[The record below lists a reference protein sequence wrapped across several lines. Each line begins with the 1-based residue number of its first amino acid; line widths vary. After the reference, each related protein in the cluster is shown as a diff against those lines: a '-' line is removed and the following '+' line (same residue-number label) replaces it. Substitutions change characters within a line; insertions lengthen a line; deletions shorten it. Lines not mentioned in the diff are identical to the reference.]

1 MTTRKRIVSVIV
13 LCVGMGTSFMHALA
27 RADEGGTDQIEARKQ
42 FAAGVNLL
50 DDPDGAKYEDA
61 YHAFKKAYALSR
73 NVKVLGNIGFCAMHL
88 ERDGEAIEAY
98 ATYLREAPDVDER
111 ERAQIQRDLGT
122 LSSTIARVKITV
134 KHPASAFSLVD
145 LRVQTRGPVVENT
158 YAMDGKEIT
167 LRIRPGRHRFK
178 VRAASPDNVESVVV
192 EALVEPGSDTAHEI
206 TFAPP
211 RAASSFVVK
220 ESPSYAGPVI
230 LGITGVLAVGG
241 GVVTGL
247 LASGK
252 QKDIEGSCP
261 NDVCSATYDLDGQ
274 RDRAKTF
281 GTIADASFIG
291 GGVLIAGAALWY
303 VLIPKAKVPAAGGMT
318 AAAMCT
324 GAGCGF
330 SIGRGF

>member
-1 MTTRKRIVSVIV
+1 MRTKTGLGCVVIV
-13 LCVGMGTSFMHALA
+13 CALLGA
-27 RADEGGTDQIEARKQ
+27 STVRAEGDADLAEARKQ
-42 FAAGVNLL
+42 FSAGVNLL

-98 ATYLREAPDVDER
+98 STYLRETPDIDER
-111 ERAQIQRDLGT
+111 ERAQIQRDLAT

-134 KHPASAFSLVD
+134 KHPASSFQLVD
-145 LRVQTRGPVVENT
+145 MRVQTRGPVVENT
-158 YAMDGKEIT
+158 YPMEGKEIS

-178 VRAASPDNVESVVV
+178 VKTDSAESVVV
-192 EALVEPGSDTAHEI
+192 EALVEPGSDTAHVL

-211 RAASSFVVK
+211 RAPAAVLVK

-230 LGITGVLAVGG
+230 LGVTGVLAVGG

-247 LASGK
+247 LASNK

-261 NDVCSATYDLDGQ
+261 NDVCPATYDLDGE
-274 RDRAKTF
+274 RDKAKTY
-281 GTIADASFIG
+281 GTVADAAFIG
-291 GGVLIAGAALWY
+291 GGVLIAGAAVWY
-303 VLIPKAKVPAAGGMT
+303 LLVPKSKAAGAGTMN
-318 AAAMCT
+318 ASAMCT
-324 GAGCGF
+324 GQGCGF
-330 SIGRGF
+330 TIGRGF

>member
-1 MTTRKRIVSVIV
+1 MRTTVRCLVLLGALLVAPIV
-13 LCVGMGTSFMHALA
+13 
-27 RADEGGTDQIEARKQ
+27 RAEEGGLDLAEAKKQ

-98 ATYLREAPDVDER
+98 STYLRETPDIDER
-111 ERAQIQRDLGT
+111 ERAQIQRDLAT

-134 KHPASAFSLVD
+134 QHSANAFSLVD

-158 YAMDGKEIT
+158 YPMEGKEIA

-178 VRAASPDNVESVVV
+178 VKTDNAESVVV
-192 EALVEPGSDTAHEI
+192 EALVEPGTDTAHVLK
-206 TFAPP
+206 FAPP
-211 RAASSFVVK
+211 RAASPVVVK

-230 LGITGVLAVGG
+230 LGVTGVLAVGG

-247 LASGK
+247 LASNK

-261 NDVCSATYDLDGQ
+261 NDICPAIYDLDGE
-274 RDRAKTF
+274 RDKAKTY

-291 GGVLIAGAALWY
+291 GGVLIAGAAVWY
-303 VLIPKAKVPAAGGMT
+303 LLVPKSKSSSPSGMT
-318 AAAMCT
+318 ASAMCT
-324 GAGCGF
+324 GTGCGF